1 MGRLRTVSLIL
12 ILCAS
17 GGATAVAAT
26 DDTTSAT
33 RQPPPAPPIK
43 YLEAGSQ
50 LFNSGDVD
58 KLELASKY
66 LQAADRYR
74 DMLEPDE
81 RKTLDAYLKE
91 LGKAKAAMAPGAR
104 PPRLSRPQRLPP
116 ARARWQQHP
125 RRRFREPARLLAR
138 RLPQTPPA

>member
-33 RQPPPAPPIK
+33 RQPPPAQPIK

-74 DMLEPDE
+74 DMLEPED
-81 RKTLDAYLKE
+81 RGVPVDLA
-91 LGKAKAAMAPGAR
+91 GGPCRMQ
-104 PPRLSRPQRLPP
+104 QRL
-116 ARARWQQHP
+116 AQ
-125 RRRFREPARLLAR
+125 EPAGG
-138 RLPQTPPA
+138 